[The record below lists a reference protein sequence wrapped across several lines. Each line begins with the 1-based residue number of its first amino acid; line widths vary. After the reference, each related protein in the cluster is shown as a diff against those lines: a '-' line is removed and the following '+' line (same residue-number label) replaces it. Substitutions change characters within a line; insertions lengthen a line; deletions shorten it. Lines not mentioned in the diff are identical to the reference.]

1 MLCQIQHKQ
10 FCLFL
15 EFLKGEHVYGILHRV
30 SRYHQPIIS
39 GRIRALEIA
48 CQQDLHIEL
57 LDRVERIPFQ
67 FLKNSNFG
75 FSVTMIFEV
84 HNALGMSSC
93 SSLETVEIYER
104 GGGRAKAAQRVR
116 AW

>member
-1 MLCQIQHKQ
+1 MLCQIQRKPLG
-10 FCLFL
+10 LFL
-15 EFLKGEHVYGILHRV
+15 EFFQGEYINGVFHRI
-30 SRYHQPIIS
+30 SRYHEPIIS

-48 CQQDLHIEL
+48 CQQNLHIEL

-93 SSLETVEIYER
+93 SSLETVEI
-104 GGGRAKAAQRVR
+104 
-116 AW
+116 